1 MTYQEFIDTR
11 AKRLQLGAYT
21 QTELMSLMNDAIS
34 KIELSLFK
42 QYGECYFLTG
52 LPANRGLL
60 NLSNELSM
68 VMDIFRIDDHAL
80 VPLDVY
86 FDTPTFLEK
95 YPTPGEHGLPSAVLV
110 LNSMTIQLARNAMTM
125 MEPFEEFTADMLGGN
140 SRLVLLFNTKAV
152 THTNLRIL
160 GKRGFSRI
168 YKETDSNLLLTD
180 WSDVLLTSLKC
191 VIAEDRSNWGDLKN
205 LMSVLQD
212 KLFNLNRISSQR
224 DAELIGG
231 INASI

>member
-42 QYGECYFLTG
+42 QYGECYFLAG

-68 VMDIFRIDDHAL
+68 VMDIFRIDDHAM
-80 VPLDVY
+80 VPMDVY
-86 FDTPTFLEK
+86 FDTPAFLEK
-95 YPTPGEHGLPSAVLV
+95 YPTPGEPGLPSAVLV
-110 LNSMTIQLARNAMTM
+110 LNSMTIQVAKNALTEL
-125 MEPFEEFTADMLGGN
+125 EPFEEFTADMLGGN
-140 SRLVLLFNTKAV
+140 SRLVLLFNTKCES
-152 THTNLRIL
+152 HLNLRIL

-191 VIAEDRSNWGDLKN
+191 VIAEDRSNWSDLKN
-205 LMSVLQD
+205 LISLLQD

-231 INASI
+231 LNASN

>member
-21 QTELMSLMNDAIS
+21 QQELMSYVNDAIS
-34 KIELSLFK
+34 KIELNLFK
-42 QYGECYFLTG
+42 QYGECYFLAG
-52 LPANRGLL
+52 LPANSGML

-80 VPLDVY
+80 VPMDVY
-86 FDTPTFLEK
+86 FDTPAFLEK
-95 YPTPGEHGLPSAVLV
+95 FPAPGESGLPSAVLV
-110 LNSMTIQLARNAMTM
+110 LNSMTIQVAKRSMTAL
-125 MEPFEEFTADMLGGN
+125 EPFEEFTADMLGGN
-140 SRLVLLFNTKAV
+140 SRLVLLFNTKPT
-152 THTNLRIL
+152 THMNIRIL

-205 LMSVLQD
+205 LMTLLQD

-231 INASI
+231 LNAIN